1 MSQSESGGF
10 DPGRYLTKLKGNDY
24 LEVKWRLLWVR
35 TDHPDARIETEC
47 VSFNETFAVFKA
59 RVEIPNGGSA
69 TGWGSEEKGHFQDY
83 IEKAETK
90 AIGRALG
97 ALGYGTQFADD
108 FADGDSGRIA
118 DAPVQRPRPMPN
130 ANLNAQEFRD
140 GIVQA
145 SKDKAADTPERRK
158 SGLAAVFAVGTDRGL
173 SNGDIKAIAY
183 WQHKVNSMTEL
194 TAPQLSETWKYLNEN
209 SPDTLKSMAE
219 SLAEEALSALRD

>member
-1 MSQSESGGF
+1 MSQSEF

-158 SGLAAVFAVGTDRGL
+158 KGLAAVFAAGAAKRLEPDDV
-173 SNGDIKAIAY
+173 KAIAY
-183 WQHKVNSMTEL
+183 KWLQVESMTDI
-194 TAPQLSETWKYLNEN
+194 TAPRLSEFWKYLN
-209 SPDTLKSMAE
+209 DTDAE
-219 SLAEEALSALRD
+219 TLAGDLYTAKGGK